1 MASEFTDTSRLTSQ
15 LTDTSRF
22 NTTSLADQSAMA
34 SQPMSVP
41 QYYPPP
47 DLLTV
52 QTQVAGDI
60 HHLASAAPA
69 LARIIEAQIAAEREG
84 SARRESCYLCALC
97 VLLAM
102 AFIVTA
108 LVLTYIGN
116 LINSPPVTRIV
127 YVTATVS

>member
-1 MASEFTDTSRLTSQ
+1 MASEFTDTSRLTAMSQSTSQ

-69 LARIIEAQIAAEREG
+69 LARIIEAQIAAERQPNQLPAG
-84 SARRESCYLCALC
+84 YPDSVRNGDGLLISIRRSGATQQCSKDSA
-97 VLLAM
+97 
-102 AFIVTA
+102 
-108 LVLTYIGN
+108 
-116 LINSPPVTRIV
+116 TRGEKIL
-127 YVTATVS
+127 Y